1 MSCHGDQI
9 TNPKIWLDRHFCLVR
24 RIVRIGLD
32 AKTTKKKIKK
42 RKHLRS
48 HEKCL
53 CGQEGMINSI
63 RIAMATS
70 WDGRGTFKGVWLT
83 WGIHMYSAPPWVL
96 IWITSKLYMKP
107 WPSTHTFIRNLA
119 NYNDRW
125 RHLFLS
131 ITWNS
136 GGFRVL
142 YFCFNF
148 DYIFFFTC
156 GGTKRH
162 FSLFRWN
169 MFKMQRTARVL
180 RDSIVD
186 YLHFLLILPNK
197 ERQLGNTNNIKVA

>member
-1 MSCHGDQI
+1 MECIFFTNKKTNIEGKNHKRRNSFNLVFKSIILSGVQNVFRIRTQYAMSCHGDQI

-42 RKHLRS
+42 KRKHLRS

-53 CGQEGMINSI
+53 CGQESMINSI

-119 NYNDRW
+119 N
-125 RHLFLS
+125 
-131 ITWNS
+131 
-136 GGFRVL
+136 
-142 YFCFNF
+142 
-148 DYIFFFTC
+148 
-156 GGTKRH
+156 
-162 FSLFRWN
+162 
-169 MFKMQRTARVL
+169 
-180 RDSIVD
+180 
-186 YLHFLLILPNK
+186 
-197 ERQLGNTNNIKVA
+197 